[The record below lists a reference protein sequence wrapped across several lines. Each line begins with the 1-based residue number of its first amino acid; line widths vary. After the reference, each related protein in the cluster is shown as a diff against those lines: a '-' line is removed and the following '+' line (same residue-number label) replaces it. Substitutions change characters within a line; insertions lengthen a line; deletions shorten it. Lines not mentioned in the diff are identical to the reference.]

1 MLTFPLKKVFTIANF
16 GSVILVT
23 VTVTRKMLTMIL
35 SVVYYGHSLNPKQWL
50 GVVFVFGGIGYE
62 AWMKQ
67 RSEMGTRKK
76 KEEAMKSGAG
86 GGCDLPGQ
94 QEAVAPGAV
103 EGKKE
108 L

>member
-1 MLTFPLKKVFTIANF
+1 MYLYTHIYIVYTIANF

-67 RSEMGTRKK
+67 RVELQKAAAR
-76 KEEAMKSGAG
+76 GAG
-86 GGCDLPGQ
+86 HG
-94 QEAVAPGAV
+94 EAAPGGDG
-103 EGKKE
+103 GKKE